1 MNQRKVIILGHLGDL
16 SGPYSTVRRCT
27 MYGKALRE
35 AGHHV
40 EFVIPV
46 SETSGKVR
54 SYDGFTVHSFQHGSP
69 HASIG
74 RRILARLQ
82 AWWWLAQRM
91 YTHQMDWLLLYNVG
105 IEGVVYA
112 LTARLW
118 GTRIA
123 ISNDDVRY
131 HPEDATLSD
140 KVRLFLMEWADG
152 WLPRLSDFNMGIST
166 FLRDRLQKI
175 APNIPAVVIPPLHG
189 EHIYA
194 DAQAVSVLQKKYMLE
209 DAVVIGYFG
218 SFWIV
223 NGVKNLLLAVRQ
235 LVDEGLPIKVLI
247 AGQMAGQGLDSD
259 DVADLV
265 PTLQLEKQVIYMG
278 VLSQTKV
285 FDAMGAC
292 DILTVPRID
301 HVANEAGV
309 PTKLGEYL
317 FLGKA
322 VVAAAIGDIPLYV
335 RDGEDGLL
343 IPPGDVSA
351 LVVALR
357 RLVVDADLRQHL
369 ATNAPEAGYRG
380 FYYKNAA
387 KPLADVVSME

>member
-1 MNQRKVIILGHLGDL
+1 MNQRKVIILGNIDGLA
-16 SGPYSTVRRCT
+16 GPYSYARRCA
-27 MYGKALRE
+27 MFGSALRE

-46 SETSGKVR
+46 SETSGKVQ
-54 SYDGFTVHSFQHGSP
+54 SYDGFTIHSFQHGSP
-69 HASIG
+69 HATIG
-74 RRILARLQ
+74 RRILGRLQ
-82 AWWWLAQRM
+82 AGWWLAQRM
-91 YTHQMDWLLLYNVG
+91 SARQIDWLVLYAVG
-105 IEGVVYA
+105 IEGVIYA
-112 LTARLW
+112 LTARLL

-123 ISNDDVRY
+123 ISYEDVRVL
-131 HPEDATLSD
+131 PTQATWFEKL
-140 KVRLFLMEWADG
+140 RAFLYYIADG

-166 FLRDRLQKI
+166 FLRDRLQII
-175 APNIPAVVIPPLHG
+175 APNVPAVVIPPMHG

-194 DAQAVSVLQKKYMLE
+194 DAQAVSVLQKAYMLG

-235 LVDEGLPIKVLI
+235 LVDEGLPIKVLV
-247 AGQMAGQGLDSD
+247 AGQIVKGGDCD
-259 DVADLV
+259 DVADLI
-265 PTLQLEKQVIYMG
+265 PTLQLEKQVIFMG
-278 VLSQTKV
+278 LLSQTDV
-285 FDAMGAC
+285 FHAMGAC

-301 HVANEAGV
+301 HVANEVGV

-387 KPLADVVSME
+387 KPLVDVVSME

>member
-1 MNQRKVIILGHLGDL
+1 MKKRKVIILGNIYDL
-16 SGPYSTVRRCT
+16 AGPYPRRCA
-27 MYGKALRE
+27 MFGSALRE

-54 SYDGFTVHSFQHGSP
+54 SYDGFTIHSFQHGSP
-69 HASIG
+69 PVALG
-74 RRILARLQ
+74 RLFWARFQ
-82 AWWWLAQRM
+82 AWWWLARRM
-91 YTHQMDWLLLYNVG
+91 SSGQIDWLVLYMVG
-105 IEGVVYA
+105 IEGVIYA
-112 LTARLW
+112 LTARLL

-123 ISNDDVRY
+123 ISYEDVLVL
-131 HPEDATLSD
+131 PIQATWFD
-140 KVRLFLMEWADG
+140 KLRAFLFYIANG

-175 APNIPAVVIPPLHG
+175 APNIPAVVIPPMHG

-194 DAQAVSVLQKKYMLE
+194 DAQAVSVLQKEYMLE

-223 NGVKNLLLAVRQ
+223 NGVKNLLLAVRR
-235 LVDEGLPIKVLI
+235 LVDQGLPIKVLI
-247 AGQMAGQGLDSD
+247 AGRMAHGHDCD
-259 DVADLV
+259 DVADLI
-265 PTLQLEKQVIYMG
+265 PTLRLEKQVIYMG
-278 VLSQTKV
+278 LLSQTDV
-285 FDAMGAC
+285 FHAMGAC

-380 FYYKNAA
+380 FYFKNAA
-387 KPLADVVSME
+387 KPLVDVVSME

>member
-16 SGPYSTVRRCT
+16 SGPYATVRRCT
-27 MYGKALRE
+27 MYGLALRE

-46 SETSGKVR
+46 SETSGKVK
-54 SYDGFTVHSFQHGSP
+54 SHNGFIVHSFQHGSP

-82 AWWWLAQRM
+82 AWWWLTQRM
-91 YTHQMDWLLLYNVG
+91 YTHQLDWLLLYNVG

-112 LTARLW
+112 LTARLL

-123 ISNDDVRY
+123 ISNEDVRY
-131 HPEDATLSD
+131 HPEDATLTD
-140 KVRLFLMEWADG
+140 KVRLFLLEWADG

-175 APNIPAVVIPPLHG
+175 APNIPAVVIPPMHG

-194 DAQAVSVLQKKYMLE
+194 DAQAVSVLQKKYMLR
-209 DAVVIGYFG
+209 DAVVVGYFG
-218 SFWIV
+218 SLWFV

-235 LVDEGLPIKVLI
+235 LAEEGLPIKVLI
-247 AGQMAGQGLDSD
+247 AGRMAQGLDCD
-259 DVADLV
+259 DVPNLIT
-265 PTLQLEKQVIYMG
+265 TLQLERQVIFMG
-278 VLSQTKV
+278 VLSQTDV
-285 FDAMGAC
+285 FHAMGAC

-317 FLGKA
+317 FLGRA

-335 RDGEDGLL
+335 RDGEDALL

-380 FYYKNAA
+380 FYFKNAA
-387 KPLADVVSME
+387 KPFVDFVGME